1 MDIVF
6 DVVNEDIVFDFVNE
20 DIVFH
25 VVIVLEKH
33 ATSHKSGN
41 EI

>member
-6 DVVNEDIVFDFVNE
+6 DVVNVDIVFD
-20 DIVFH
+20 

-33 ATSHKSGN
+33 TTLHKSGN
-41 EI
+41 EV